1 MHVSP
6 RALGQVGPSQYFT
19 LDATCYYGC
28 LATGAGN
35 CEEICQ
41 TPAFQVGTT
50 AERPRPSN
58 LQWWILGGFAV
69 VALVV
74 MTS

>member
-1 MHVSP
+1 MFASEAV
-6 RALGQVGPSQYFT
+6 AGPSQYFT
-19 LDATCYYGC
+19 LEASCYYGC

-41 TPAFQVGTT
+41 VPSFSVTGT
-50 AERPRPSN
+50 AEKPKQSN
-58 LQWWILGGFAV
+58 LQWWILGAFGV

-74 MTS
+74 LTRG